1 MDLGLR
7 GKRALVLGATGGLG
21 FAVAMALA
29 REGADIV
36 ASGRSPDRLADVES
50 RLGGAAEGRVTSAA
64 CDLAKEA
71 DVDALADRA
80 LAAFG
85 GIDILVNN
93 TGGPPPGP
101 VSAVAPETW
110 RIHFESMVLSV
121 IRLTGRLLPGMRER
135 RWGRIL
141 TSTTS
146 GVVQPSPELG
156 ISNTL
161 RASLVTWSKT
171 LANEVAA
178 EGVTVNV
185 IVPGRIH
192 TARVDALDRLAA
204 ERSGR
209 PLAEVQADRRRAIP
223 MGRYGEPEEYGA
235 VAAFLVSERASYI
248 TGSMVRVDGG
258 YIRSV

>member
-21 FAVAMALA
+21 CAVAMALA
-29 REGADIV
+29 REGADVV
-36 ASGRSPDRLADVES
+36 ASGRNRDRLADVET
-50 RLGGAAEGRVTSAA
+50 RLRDAGVRVVAFP
-64 CDLAKEA
+64 CDLAREA
-71 DVDALADRA
+71 DVDALAEGA

-101 VSAVAPETW
+101 VSAVAPEAW
-110 RIHFESMVLSV
+110 RAHFEAMVLSV

-146 GVVQPSPELG
+146 GVIQPSPELG

-192 TARVDALDRLAA
+192 TARVEALDRLAA

-235 VAAFLVSERASYI
+235 VAAFLASDRASYI
-248 TGSMVRVDGG
+248 TGSIVRVDGG
-258 YIRSV
+258 YIRCV

>member
-36 ASGRSPDRLADVES
+36 ASGRNPDRLADVES

-110 RIHFESMVLSV
+110 RIHFQSMVLSV

>member
-29 REGADIV
+29 REGADV
-36 ASGRSPDRLADVES
+36 AASGRNPDRLAEVEA
-50 RLGGAAEGRVTSAA
+50 RLREAGVRVAALP
-64 CDLAKEA
+64 CDLAREA
-71 DVDALADRA
+71 DVDALAGGA

-101 VSAVAPETW
+101 VSAVAPEAW
-110 RIHFESMVLSV
+110 RIHFEAMVLSV

-146 GVVQPSPELG
+146 GVIQPSPELG

-192 TARVDALDRLAA
+192 TARVEALDRLAA

-209 PLAEVQADRRRAIP
+209 PLADVQAERRRAIP

-235 VAAFLVSERASYI
+235 VAAFLVSDRASYI
-248 TGSMVRVDGG
+248 TGSTVRVDGG
-258 YIRSV
+258 YIRCV